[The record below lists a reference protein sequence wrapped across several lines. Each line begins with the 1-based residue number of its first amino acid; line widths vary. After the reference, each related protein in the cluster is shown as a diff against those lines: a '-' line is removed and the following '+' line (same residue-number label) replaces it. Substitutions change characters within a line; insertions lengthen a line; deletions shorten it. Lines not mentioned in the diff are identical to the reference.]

1 MSAGVDIAA
10 CIALLTEWG
19 PLGIAGIA
27 LAEKLLPV
35 VPSHFVFVLLGITA
49 ASGRSD
55 LAVTVAAAAAGSTL
69 GALAWY
75 CVGLGLGP
83 TRVESLVERFGRYIF
98 LKPALYSRMTGAYR
112 RNHFWVTVAGQ
123 AIPAVRVYLSIP
135 AGVLQLAVA
144 TFLAATLIGSLVWT
158 GPLLTLGYF
167 LRERNVDPASA
178 GMLVV
183 TALAGIEILVLVG
196 WRLARGRGSK
206 QPQ

>member
-1 MSAGVDIAA
+1 MSAYPDLPA
-10 CIALLTEWG
+10 CIAVLTEWG
-19 PLGIAGIA
+19 LIGIAGIA

-35 VPSHFVFVLLGITA
+35 VPSYLVFVLLGTA
-49 ASGRSD
+49 ASGHSD

-69 GALAWY
+69 GALGWY

-83 TRVESLVERFGRYIF
+83 TRVESLIERFGRYIF

-135 AGVLQLAVA
+135 AGVLHLAVA
-144 TFLAATLIGSLVWT
+144 TFMAATLIGSLVWT

-167 LRERNVDPASA
+167 LRERNVDAASA
-178 GMLVV
+178 GVLVV
-183 TALAGIEILVLVG
+183 VALAGVELVVLVG
-196 WRLARGRGSK
+196 WRLVRGRGSK

>member
-1 MSAGVDIAA
+1 MPADLDVPA
-10 CIALLTEWG
+10 CIVWLAEWG

-35 VPSHFVFVLLGITA
+35 VPSYLLFVLLGTA
-49 ASGRSD
+49 ASGQGD

-69 GALAWY
+69 GALGWY
-75 CVGLGLGP
+75 CVGLTLGP
-83 TRVESLVERFGRYIF
+83 ARVEALVQRFGRYIF

-135 AGVLQLAVA
+135 AGVLHLAVLS
-144 TFLAATLIGSLVWT
+144 FLMATLIGSLVWT

-167 LRERNVDPASA
+167 LRAQNVDAASA

-183 TALAGIEILVLVG
+183 AGLAGIEVVVLAG
-196 WRLARGRGSK
+196 WRLARGRSSQ